1 MHNSV
6 TSKPLLWL
14 VAIAFFMQTL
24 DGTIVNTALPSM
36 AKALGESPLQM
47 QSVIEAYLLTIAIL
61 IPASGWLS
69 DRFGT
74 RRVFMFALMMFAIGS
89 LCCAQ
94 SQTLNQLII
103 SRVIQGMGGSLM
115 LPVGRLA
122 ILRTIPREQFL
133 AAMSFVVMP
142 GLLGPII
149 GPALGGLLVEIANW
163 HWVFLINLPV
173 AMTGLWIANKVM
185 PDIRAPSKEKF
196 DYLGFTLLAGAM
208 AALTIGLDLLAHY
221 KTSHHQALYCLAAG
235 VTFLTLYCWLA
246 NVQSNP
252 LFSPKLFKVS
262 TFTIGVFANLF
273 YRMGSGA
280 MPLLIPLYLQLALKL
295 SPFASGLAMMPIAIF
310 AMVTKRYVVRLI
322 HHYGY
327 RNVLRTVSCL
337 QFLCFSSFTLTN
349 HSLLLILV
357 QLSILGSLNSITF
370 SGIGTISLRDLSD
383 QQASSGNGLLSVVQ
397 QLGFSLGIA
406 SGATLLAVF
415 YEISPHGNMLW
426 SFNWS
431 FVILGLI
438 ILIPAF
444 LYCLLPNDA
453 PKRSSKIK
461 SSRGA

>member
-1 MHNSV
+1 MNNPV
-6 TSKPLLWL
+6 TGKPLLWL

-74 RRVFMFALMMFAIGS
+74 RSIFMFALTMFAIGS

-103 SRVIQGMGGSLM
+103 SRVIQGIGGSLM
-115 LPVGRLA
+115 LPVGRLT

-149 GPALGGLLVEIANW
+149 GPALGGFLVEIANW

-173 AMTGLWIANKVM
+173 AVIGLWTAYKVM
-185 PDIRAPSKEKF
+185 PDIRSPHQEKF
-196 DYLGFTLLAGAM
+196 DYLGFILLAGAM
-208 AALTIGLDLLAHY
+208 ATFTIGLDLLAHY
-221 KTSHHQALYCLAAG
+221 KTGHYHSLYCLATG
-235 VTFLTLYCWLA
+235 VILIALYWWLA
-246 NVQSNP
+246 SVKSNP
-252 LFSPKLFKVS
+252 LFSPRLFGVS
-262 TFTIGVFANLF
+262 TFAIGAFANLF

-280 MPLLIPLYLQLALKL
+280 MPLLIPLYLQLALGL
-295 SPFASGLAMMPIAIF
+295 SPFTSGLAMIPIALF
-310 AMVTKRYVVRLI
+310 AIIAKSYVVRLI

-327 RNVLRTVSCL
+327 RNVLRTASCL
-337 QFLCFSSFTLTN
+337 QFLCFCSFTLTN
-349 HSLLLILV
+349 HSLVLILV
-357 QLSILGSLNSITF
+357 QLAILGSLNSITY

-383 QQASSGNGLLSVVQ
+383 QQASSGNGLLSVIQ
-397 QLGFSLGIA
+397 QLGFSLGVA
-406 SGATLLAVF
+406 CGATLLAIF
-415 YEISPHGNMLW
+415 YKISPNHNMLW

-431 FVILGLI
+431 FTILGLI
-438 ILIPAF
+438 VLIPAF

-453 PKRSSKIK
+453 PKRQSKKQMI
-461 SSRGA
+461 

>member
-1 MHNSV
+1 MHKTV
-6 TSKPLLWL
+6 TGKPLLWL

-24 DGTIVNTALPSM
+24 DGTIVNTSLPSM

-74 RRVFMFALMMFAIGS
+74 RRVFMFALVMFAVGS
-89 LCCAQ
+89 FCCAQ
-94 SQTLNQLII
+94 SQNLNQLII
-103 SRVIQGMGGSLM
+103 SRVIQAIGGSLM

-122 ILRTIPREQFL
+122 ILRTIPRDQFL

-149 GPALGGLLVEIANW
+149 GPALGGFLVEIANW

-173 AMTGLWIANKVM
+173 AIIGLWIANKVM
-185 PDIRAPSKEKF
+185 PDIRSEHKEGF
-196 DYLGFTLLAGAM
+196 DYIGFTLLAGAM
-208 AALTIGLDLLAHY
+208 ATLTIGLDTLAHY
-221 KTSHHQALYCLAAG
+221 KAGNYEPLYSLAAG
-235 VTFLTLYCWLA
+235 VILIALYWCLA
-246 NVQSNP
+246 SKQSKP
-252 LFSPKLFKVS
+252 LFSPTLFKVP
-262 TFTIGVFANLF
+262 TFTIGIFANLF

-280 MPLLIPLYLQLALKL
+280 MPLLIPLYLQLALGL
-295 SPFASGLAMMPIAIF
+295 SPFASGLAMMPIALF
-310 AMVTKRYVVRLI
+310 AMVAKRYVVRLI

-337 QFLCFSSFTLTN
+337 QFLCFGSLTLTN
-349 HSLLLILV
+349 HSLPLILV
-357 QLSILGSLNSITF
+357 QLSILGALNSITF

-383 QQASSGNGLLSVVQ
+383 KQASSGNGLLSVVQ

-406 SGATLLAVF
+406 CGATLLAIF
-415 YEISPHGNMLW
+415 YQISPSNNMLW

-431 FVILGLI
+431 FIVLGLI
-438 ILIPAF
+438 VLIPAF
-444 LYCLLPNDA
+444 LYCFLPNDA
-453 PKRSSKIK
+453 PKRPSNEQLV
-461 SSRGA
+461 